1 MPLLFIPQHL
11 PFIHSS
17 KYLRFLSCA
26 GKVLR
31 HGGTRNSQDLLSEL
45 TGQWEAPA
53 ISKQIQKQQAS
64 GYLAGGMKR
73 VWERKP
79 GLMEPETLDL
89 SLSPTLGIE
98 FTLNKKGGRV

>member
-1 MPLLFIPQHL
+1 MPLLFIPQPL

-45 TGQWEAPA
+45 TGQWGAPA
-53 ISKQIQKQQAS
+53 ISKQIQKQQTS

-73 VWERKP
+73 VWGRKP

-98 FTLNKKGGRV
+98 FTLNKKGGRA